1 VLAGHRREF
10 RDLQSVE
17 RMRAVSRIRDAAD
30 LERRGTR
37 NFAFGAERIDGA
49 DRARVNDGGSS
60 GTNGSFPRS

>member
-1 VLAGHRREF
+1 
-10 RDLQSVE
+10 
-17 RMRAVSRIRDAAD
+17 MRAVSRIRDAAD